1 MSEIDYI
8 KTKNTREVG
17 IEVIKQEAAA
27 IADLADKLDESFTKA
42 VDIIYNCRGRV
53 IVSGI
58 GKSGIIAQ
66 KIAATLTSTGM
77 AATFLHPAEAVH
89 GDLGMVLKDDVVI
102 CISKS
107 GNTDELSRLLPIF
120 KQMNVPIIA
129 MTGNLRSA
137 LAEKSDIVLDVSV
150 SEEACPYNLAPTTSS
165 TAALVMGDALTVAL
179 LKRRNFSIDDYAFL
193 HPGGSLGRRLLLK
206 IQEVM
211 FTGDKIPIVKQDST
225 LKEAILEISSKRFGS
240 TCVVDS
246 TGVLVGI
253 ITDGDL
259 RRLLTRTTDI
269 WKMRARDVLTKN
281 PKTISKDELAISAY
295 RLMEEHNIMQ
305 IIVVDKAQKPVGMV
319 HLHDL
324 LEAGIS

>member
-1 MSEIDYI
+1 MKKAELIKSQNACEIGI
-8 KTKNTREVG
+8 K
-17 IEVIKQEAAA
+17 VITSEAAA
-27 IADLADKLDESFTKA
+27 ISALAKKIDDSFVKA
-42 VDIIYNCRGRV
+42 VDMLYNCRGRV
-53 IVSGI
+53 IISGI

-66 KIAATLTSTGM
+66 KIAATLTSTGT
-77 AATFLHPAEAVH
+77 AAMFLHPAEAVH

-107 GNTDELSRLLPIF
+107 GHTDELSRLLPVF
-120 KQMNVPIIA
+120 KQINVPIIA

-137 LAEKSDIVLDVSV
+137 LAEKSDVVLDVSV
-150 SEEACPYNLAPTTSS
+150 PEEACPYNLAPTTSS
-165 TAALVMGDALTVAL
+165 TAALVMGDALAVAL
-179 LKRRNFSIDDYAFL
+179 LKRRNFSADDYAFL
-193 HPGGSLGRRLLLK
+193 HPGGSLGKRLLLRVH
-206 IQEVM
+206 EVM
-211 FTGDKIPIVKQDST
+211 FCGDKIPVVKQDAT

-259 RRLLTRTTDI
+259 RRLLTQTSDI
-269 WKMRARDVLTKN
+269 WNIKVEDVLTKN
-281 PKTISKDELAISAY
+281 AKTISKEELAISAY
-295 RLMEEHNIMQ
+295 RLMEEYNIMQ
-305 IIVVDKAQKPVGMV
+305 IVVVDEQHKPMGMV